1 MRCPSACRIG
11 TGLRGCLVTQEHE
24 TAQTESATRPQG
36 ELESG
41 LSQSPTGRATKILR
55 FLSSIKTMRRMGP
68 DEERYVA
75 PPRPYQLPTYRV
87 GMKFCTSKEKYLRP
101 RHHTDPRDHNVI
113 ALAHELRAFELS
125 DREYAE
131 AAYWWMKA
139 NTRWE
144 VTRWCSAGQTL
155 AEGAGT
161 CWHLNSTYAALCRCA
176 GIKSRFKAFDTRM
189 FEYGAQ
195 RLSLV
200 DSTVGNP
207 LARETLLPEAEVE
220 VFIDG
225 QWVPVYVA
233 QPSNLTAGA
242 GWPVTGFGESGVG
255 LYFDEVP
262 ESVRFTESV
271 PLRMIY
277 PLSLLNVLVP
287 ATIERLNVKMK
298 TVQARGQSYIET
310 AGGVEAYNEQARKRR
325 AQLTPN
331 QILAQMSAERRRAEQ
346 AKART

>member
-1 MRCPSACRIG
+1 M
-11 TGLRGCLVTQEHE
+11 TQERE
-24 TAQTESATRPQG
+24 TAQMESAKRPQDR
-36 ELESG
+36 SG
-41 LSQSPTGRATKILR
+41 SDRSQSPTQRMTQALK

-75 PPRPYQLPTYRV
+75 PTRPYELPTYRA
-87 GMKFCTSKEKYLRP
+87 GMKFCMSKEKYLRP

-113 ALAHELRAFELS
+113 ALAHELGAYELS

-131 AAYWWMKA
+131 AAYWWMKT

-144 VTRWCSAGQTL
+144 VTRWYSAGQTL

-176 GIKSRFKAFDTRM
+176 GIKCRFKAFDTRM

-195 RLSLV
+195 RLNLV

-220 VFIDG
+220 VFIDD
-225 QWVPVYVA
+225 QWVTAYVA
-233 QPSNLTAGA
+233 QPSYLTAGA
-242 GWPVTGFGESGVG
+242 GWPVTEFGESGVG

-271 PLRMIY
+271 PLKMVY
-277 PLSLLNVLVP
+277 PLSLMNLLVP

-298 TVQARGQSYIET
+298 TVQARGRSDIES
-310 AGGVEAYNEQARKRR
+310 AGSLEAYNDQARKRR
-325 AQLTPN
+325 AHLTPN
-331 QILAQMSAERRRAEQ
+331 QILAEMSAERRRAAQ
-346 AKART
+346 AKAQT

>member
-1 MRCPSACRIG
+1 MI
-11 TGLRGCLVTQEHE
+11 QEHDA
-24 TAQTESATRPQG
+24 AQTEIAAQPQR
-36 ELESG
+36 ESG
-41 LSQSPTGRATKILR
+41 SSPSQSQTGLATKVLKL
-55 FLSSIKTMRRMGP
+55 LSSIKTMRRMGR

-75 PPRPYQLPTYRV
+75 PPRLYELPPYRA
-87 GMKFCTSKEKYLRP
+87 GMKFCTSNEEYLRP
-101 RHHTDPRDHNVI
+101 KHHTDPRDHNVI
-113 ALAHELRAFELS
+113 ALAHELGAFELS
-125 DREYAE
+125 DRDYAE

-144 VTRWCSAGQTL
+144 VTKWCSAGQTL
-155 AEGAGT
+155 SKGAGT

-207 LARETLLPEAEVE
+207 LGRETLLPEAEVE

-225 QWVPVYVA
+225 EWVSAYVA

-242 GWPVTGFGESGVG
+242 GWPVTEFGESGVG

-262 ESVRFTESV
+262 GSVHLTESV
-271 PLRMIY
+271 PLKMIY
-277 PLSLLNVLVP
+277 PLSLMNLLVP
-287 ATIERLNVKMK
+287 ATIERLNVKM
-298 TVQARGQSYIET
+298 TVVQARGRSSIES
-310 AGGVEAYNEQARKRR
+310 AGGIEAYNERARKRR
-325 AQLTPN
+325 AELTPN
-331 QILAQMSAERRRAEQ
+331 QILAQMSAERRRTEQ
-346 AKART
+346 AEART